1 MGQNVY
7 ADLGFEDAEE
17 MRVKA
22 ALVSSIG
29 QIVEERGLTQEQAAT
44 LMGLD
49 QPKVSA
55 LLRGRFQ
62 GFSMDRIFRLLV
74 ALDNDVSIVIRPKS
88 EDRGRVS
95 VVARS

>member
-17 MRVKA
+17 MLIKA
-22 ALVSSIG
+22 ALVSRID
-29 QIVEERGLTQEQAAT
+29 QIIEERGLTQEQAAT

-55 LLRGRFQ
+55 LLCGRFQ

-74 ALDNDVSIVIRPKS
+74 ALDNDVSIVIKPKS

-95 VVARS
+95 VVAR